1 MTTEHEA
8 IRQENPKIKVT
19 KDGPYL
25 VTGNVP
31 LYEKKIAPRGKS
43 YVLEP
48 GRELPQSERY
58 TLCRCGASKHMPF
71 CDGSHVAA
79 GFVGTETA
87 SRTAYNQRAGLLK
100 GPGVDMLDDDR
111 CAFARFCHQERGI
124 AWDLVKASG
133 DEENRDQ
140 AIKAASGCPAGRLVA
155 VDHDRGEIEPEYA
168 PSIFIVQD
176 PEKNVS
182 AGIFVRG
189 GIPIESADNETYEV
203 RNRVALCRCGAS
215 RNKPFCDARHVAVQ
229 FLDSE

>member
-8 IRQENPKIKVT
+8 IRQDNPRIKVT
-19 KDGPYL
+19 EDGPYL

-31 LYEKKIAPRGKS
+31 LYEKKITPRGKG

-48 GRELPQSERY
+48 GRELPQAESY
-58 TLCRCGASKHMPF
+58 ALCRCGASKHKPF

-87 SRTAYNQRAGLLK
+87 SRLTYDERAGLLE
-100 GPGVDMLDDDR
+100 GPGVDMLDDGR
-111 CAFARFCHQERGI
+111 CAFARFCHQERGV
-124 AWDLVKASG
+124 AWDLVKASD
-133 DEENRDQ
+133 DEECRDE
-140 AIKAASGCPAGRLVA
+140 AIQAASGCPAGRLVA
-155 VDHDRGEIEPEYA
+155 VDHDRGEIEPEYP
-168 PSIFIVQD
+168 PSVFIVQD
-176 PEKNVS
+176 PEKDAS

-189 GIPIESADNETYEV
+189 GIPIESADGHEYEI

-215 RNKPFCDARHVAVQ
+215 RNKPFCDARHVAIQ